1 MSEVTSPRS
10 GSDQFDALIELLA
23 TDDAADD
30 SNFHIVPEGAAS
42 MGLRDPSGKLDYTKI
57 RSLFQQRQTS
67 RNTEDFS
74 SPDPT
79 FDGPNSEIK
88 LPEIVVEEPTA
99 FLADNSPPIKPLPPQ
114 WVGESSETE
123 MAPEEG
129 STPNAQVVLAPQGS
143 EDSLNLEDAPSKAYE
158 EIAELRRRV
167 LELETQAAELFK
179 SNLPREPD
187 LGDIRGYIS
196 SPITSTLNYAF
207 GSDLISPPTVDLP
220 ETERAIQFLI
230 WADELVWRRSRYPN
244 GPSAP
249 VFSQDNI
256 DAVTRRLALWESIIR
271 APGPR

>member
-88 LPEIVVEEPTA
+88 LPEVIAHVH
-99 FLADNSPPIKPLPPQ
+99 LSP
-114 WVGESSETE
+114 GC
-123 MAPEEG
+123 
-129 STPNAQVVLAPQGS
+129 
-143 EDSLNLEDAPSKAYE
+143 
-158 EIAELRRRV
+158 R
-167 LELETQAAELFK
+167 
-179 SNLPREPD
+179 
-187 LGDIRGYIS
+187 
-196 SPITSTLNYAF
+196 
-207 GSDLISPPTVDLP
+207 
-220 ETERAIQFLI
+220 
-230 WADELVWRRSRYPN
+230 
-244 GPSAP
+244 
-249 VFSQDNI
+249 
-256 DAVTRRLALWESIIR
+256 
-271 APGPR
+271 